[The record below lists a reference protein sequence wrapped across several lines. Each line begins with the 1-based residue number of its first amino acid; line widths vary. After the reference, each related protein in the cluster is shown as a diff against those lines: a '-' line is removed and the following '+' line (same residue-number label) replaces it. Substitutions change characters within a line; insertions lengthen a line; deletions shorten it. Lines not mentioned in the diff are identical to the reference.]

1 MYITLEEAKKQL
13 NIDES
18 FNYDNQYIASLIDV
32 AESVVCKDCGI
43 NLSGYTD
50 SDGCLEAPLRHA
62 ILLLVSHYYA
72 NREPVA
78 FASSSEV
85 PLTYRHLISLYR
97 NYLN

>member
-1 MYITLEEAKKQL
+1 MYITLEDAKRQL

-18 FNYDNQYIASLIDV
+18 FDLDNIYIAQLIDV
-32 AESVVCKDCGI
+32 AESVVCMDCGI
-43 NLSGYTD
+43 ELSGFTD
-50 SDGCLEAPLRHA
+50 SDGCLQAPLRHA
-62 ILLLVSHYYA
+62 ILLLVSNYYA